1 MATFGYANKPYLPAA
16 LQQQMLLDPR
26 YQMASQL
33 AKPDTSPV
41 ASPLAGIA
49 RMLSGALGGYQ
60 LGKVQ
65 QEYQK
70 QGEGYNQALAQA
82 LRAGQQGVKGWVDPD
97 TGQQAIPDV
106 APGKDAMMTAI
117 SMSGNPMLQEEA
129 SRAQMASML
138 KGGDSEFE
146 RVLSST
152 ALSPEQKEEL
162 KLQYLQTKATA
173 ISPYQMFNLQEK
185 IQNRQDKQD
194 AEEKKQQERLD
205 ANLNAGAEKYSK
217 SVTDSGIA
225 DIINSIEQFNNS
237 TRGVEDL
244 PGFGAGYSLPD
255 LLVGEGGRDL
265 RQTVSTIRNNILKAR
280 SGGAVTPQ
288 EAERFLQELGEGYTK
303 NDKQLLTGVANLEQA
318 VREKLNNIASGY
330 DPRSIEIYKKR
341 GGKVTPNRLNGD
353 DPQNLNAGGEATG
366 GGPAVVAPANANPSA
381 PEPEITAV
389 NPQTGQRIK
398 FVNGQWVESQ

>member
-33 AKPDTSPV
+33 AKTDTSPV

-106 APGKDAMMTAI
+106 APGRDAMMTAI

-138 KGGDSEFE
+138 KEGNSEFE
-146 RVLSST
+146 RLLGNT

-162 KLQYLQTKATA
+162 KRKYLETKASPLVPVFNPNTNRVEFGPKGGGNLPPQAAPAAAQTPKIKDLPPNVIKELGSKYQGVDQQKRLARTFQDDYAGAMLDWTGELENTIGKKFGDSGQAQWWQDYQTYVNQVRNDLFGAALTA
-173 ISPYQMFNLQEK
+173 QEKGEFLKAMVTPGMDPQQVRQNIARQEK
-185 IQNRQDKQD
+185 ISED
-194 AEEKKQQERLD
+194 AYKRFF
-205 ANLNAGAEKYSK
+205 GTYSK
-217 SVTDSGIA
+217 GNYNKD
-225 DIINSIEQFNNS
+225 Q
-237 TRGVEDL
+237 
-244 PGFGAGYSLPD
+244 
-255 LLVGEGGRDL
+255 
-265 RQTVSTIRNNILKAR
+265 
-280 SGGAVTPQ
+280 
-288 EAERFLQELGEGYTK
+288 LGDY
-303 NDKQLLTGVANLEQA
+303 
-318 VREKLNNIASGY
+318 
-330 DPRSIEIYKKR
+330 
-341 GGKVTPNRLNGD
+341 
-353 DPQNLNAGGEATG
+353 DPQNLNAG

-381 PEPEITAV
+381 PEITAV